1 MKWVAPV
8 QSNAYTYMESWRTF
22 ISVELELQR
31 LKSQCHKHISGHG
44 LAGEVQ
50 RMLAVWKSEK
60 GIQQRW
66 LRFRLFRQRRSI
78 LSSLEWSGPHAT
90 GIRRVAGAEAME
102 TLQDACSDVLVYLLL
117 SVSGVSRIAHRHDVS
132 YELRNSY
139 LMIIK
144 ASHC

>member
-1 MKWVAPV
+1 
-8 QSNAYTYMESWRTF
+8 
-22 ISVELELQR
+22 
-31 LKSQCHKHISGHG
+31 
-44 LAGEVQ
+44 
-50 RMLAVWKSEK
+50 MLAVWKSEK